1 MNMQYGERDLEEY
14 RTRYR
19 ILKTLFEYNNDHP
32 FVSLER
38 SELLTEL
45 KLPEKD
51 LENNIRFLQDRMLV
65 ETVWFMGGEFW
76 TRISNE
82 GVEEFY
88 KAEKYPDR
96 STMYLPPVSLFTADE
111 QGYIEDN

>member
-1 MNMQYGERDLEEY
+1 MSIVERDLDEY

-51 LENNIRFLQDRMLV
+51 LENNIRFLQDKMLV

-76 TRISNE
+76 TKISSE

-88 KAEKYPDR
+88 KAEKDPYKR
-96 STMYLPPVSLFTADE
+96 TMYLPPVILFTDDE
-111 QGYIEDN
+111 QSPLDDI